1 MGVRVA
7 EEREGEALFWKEIG
21 LDSDKEASMQVHRDE
36 MKRQE
41 LGEKAH
47 KRTLLPE
54 EVLSAKRL

>member
-1 MGVRVA
+1 MA